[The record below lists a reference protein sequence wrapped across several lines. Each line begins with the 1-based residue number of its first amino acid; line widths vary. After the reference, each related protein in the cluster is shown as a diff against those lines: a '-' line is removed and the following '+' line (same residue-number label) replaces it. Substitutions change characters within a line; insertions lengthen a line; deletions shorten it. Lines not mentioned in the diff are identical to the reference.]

1 MTAAVETTAAAP
13 AVAGDLNEAGLR
25 SDEQRERWMI
35 LGLCG
40 PSLFVVAVVM
50 MVPVAWLFWLSFVG
64 ADGTM
69 SWENYTPVCGIAS
82 HTPAYFAPP
91 SRSPSSPP
99 ASAC

>member
-1 MTAAVETTAAAP
+1 MTAAVETTAAPP

-25 SDEQRERWMI
+25 SDEQRERWMV

-69 SWENYTPVCGIAS
+69 SWENYTRLWHSKSYARIFRTTFEVAS
-82 HTPAYFAPP
+82 
-91 SRSPSSPP
+91 
-99 ASAC
+99 